1 MVLEPDPF
9 GEHGPTLQDFGAV
22 FGFELASERLVF
34 ASQNAPDFLS
44 ETLDGEMFSSK
55 MAQILG
61 SKVSHSVRNVQTL
74 PTLAKRP
81 RSLGL
86 FQLGRQRCIVMVFK
100 AADFLVLE
108 AIPVSRDDEPSA
120 IGVLN
125 DVQLVADA
133 ILDASDPE
141 EMFERLTSFVRTM
154 SGYHSVQAHRIS
166 DNDAPTCLSTSGR
179 SIVSDAETRHFQH
192 FSFLVDASLQGQEL
206 LKIDDGLRL
215 PSLELATARTI
226 QGDASQEPRTNGIAA
241 CASLS
246 FRKRGRN
253 WGVLQLLHQAP
264 RVPNRRTQL
273 VLEHLSPIIEQR
285 LEAIS

>member
-1 MVLEPDPF
+1 MVLESDPC
-9 GEHGPTLQDFGAV
+9 GEHGPTLQDFGAL

-34 ASQNAPDFLS
+34 ASQNAPDFLT
-44 ETLDGEMFSSK
+44 ETQDGDIFSSK
-55 MAQILG
+55 VAQILG

-74 PTLAKRP
+74 PTLANRP
-81 RSLGL
+81 RTLGL
-86 FQLGRQRCIVMVFK
+86 FQLGRQRCIVMVFR

-108 AIPVSRDDEPSA
+108 TIPASTDDEPAA

-141 EMFERLTSFVRTM
+141 ELFDRLTSFVRTM
-154 SGYHSVQAHRIS
+154 SGYHSVQAYRLS
-166 DNDAPTCLSTSGR
+166 DNFAPTCLATSGR
-179 SIVSDAETRHFQH
+179 SIVTEVGTRHVHH
-192 FSFLVDASLQGQEL
+192 FSFLVDASSPGQEL
-206 LKIDDGLRL
+206 IKIDEGLRV

-226 QGDASQEPRTNGIAA
+226 QSGAIHELRRNGVAA

-246 FRKRGRN
+246 FRRRGRN

-273 VLEHLSPIIEQR
+273 VLEHLSPLVEQR
-285 LEAIS
+285 LEAMS